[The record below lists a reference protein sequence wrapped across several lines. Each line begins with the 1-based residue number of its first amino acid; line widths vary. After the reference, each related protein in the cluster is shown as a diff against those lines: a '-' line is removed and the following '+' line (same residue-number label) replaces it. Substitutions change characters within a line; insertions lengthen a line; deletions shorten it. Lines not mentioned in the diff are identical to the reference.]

1 MKSTI
6 FKFLS
11 KYSYLFLTITTIF
24 FVIGIFFG
32 NIFNFHELK
41 ISPIYH
47 GLNNE
52 IFYFQFL
59 NYNNLHSI
67 QNSIY
72 FTNYDKFAFNN
83 LSIPLFYLQQIILK
97 LNNNIQFSINIFV
110 ILGFIISTLS
120 SYSIFRLFN
129 SSKIIASAFA
139 TLFSFSYFHQYEN
152 TVINA
157 SWYGFSLFIIYY
169 SVTLIKAD
177 NLPNNNKFYLGLYA
191 YCFINAFINL
201 QYALIIWF
209 LILTTIVI
217 VKFIQK
223 KSTPNIF
230 VVLPVIF
237 LLQIYLVYKLNIYFF
252 EISVIPKLNF
262 IDIENSQFKIIQ
274 LLLPNIHH
282 HLTLFSDISNLYQ
295 DNYIFNSD
303 NHSASLGFL
312 SLFALVYILLNSF
325 YYSFTK
331 QVNKYSFDATTQ
343 AAFSLIILLI
353 LLTTTGS
360 LSAFISYQNSAFYI
374 EWFRAS
380 LFINFLCLLV
390 IVEILNYLA
399 QKINYKKFI
408 TLLMVIF
415 IFGFYDQSPRHP
427 KSEKLQSIQENTD
440 IHEII
445 NHINNNKVLTS
456 KKILV
461 LPINNL
467 SNNQELV
474 RRNLFINNRLYDY
487 VNNYQTT
494 DENIL
499 ITMSYLDLNQQIEL
513 AKKLNFN
520 YIIINN
526 KNYCNFNPLSIDL
539 NKSKETINFILYE
552 INELNQINLSNGKID
567 LNKNL
572 NYKKNNP
579 SSICY

>member
-6 FKFLS
+6 FKFIS
-11 KYSYLFLTITTIF
+11 KYNYLFLTITTIF

-32 NIFNFHELK
+32 SVFNFHELK
-41 ISPIYH
+41 LAPLYH

-52 IFYFQFL
+52 IFYFQYL

-72 FTNYDKFAFNN
+72 FTSYDKFAFNN
-83 LSIPLFYLQQIILK
+83 LSIPLFYLQNFLLK
-97 LNNNIQFSINIFV
+97 LNNNIQFSINLFV
-110 ILGFIISTLS
+110 IIGFILSTLS
-120 SYSIFRLFN
+120 SYLIFRLFQ
-129 SSKIIASAFA
+129 SSKIIASTFA
-139 TLFSFSYFHQYEN
+139 ILFSFSYFHQYEN

-157 SWYGFSLFIIYY
+157 SWYGLSLFVIYY
-169 SVTLIKAD
+169 SITLIKSD
-177 NLPNNNKFYLGLYA
+177 ILPNNNKFYFSLYA

-209 LILTTIVI
+209 LILLTILI

-223 KSTPNIF
+223 KSTPKILL
-230 VVLPVIF
+230 VLPIIF
-237 LLQIYLVYKLNIYFF
+237 LLQIYLVYKLNIYYF
-252 EISVIPKLNF
+252 EITTIPKLSF
-262 IDIENSQFKIIQ
+262 IDIENSQFKITQ
-274 LLLPNIHH
+274 LFLPNIHH
-282 HLTLFSDISNLYQ
+282 HLSLFSDISNIYQ

-303 NHSASLGFL
+303 NHIVSLGFL
-312 SLFALVYILLNSF
+312 SLFGLFYILSNSI
-325 YYSFTK
+325 YSSFTK

-343 AAFSLIILLI
+343 AAFSLIVLLI

-399 QKINYKKFI
+399 QKISYKKFI
-408 TLLMVIF
+408 TLLMVVF

-427 KSEKLQSIQENTD
+427 KSEKLQSIQEYTD
-440 IHEII
+440 IQDII
-445 NHINNNKVLTS
+445 SHINNNKVLTN

-461 LPINNL
+461 LPINNI
-467 SNNQELV
+467 SSNQELA
-474 RRNLFINNRLYDY
+474 RRNLFISNRLYDY
-487 VNNYQTT
+487 VNDYQTI

-499 ITMSYLDLNQQIEL
+499 ITMSYLDLNQQVDL

-520 YIIINN
+520 YIIINT
-526 KNYCNFNPLSIDL
+526 KNYCNFNPSNIDL
-539 NKSKETINFILYE
+539 NKTKETINFILYE
-552 INELNQINLSNGKID
+552 LKQVNLNNEIID

-579 SSICY
+579 SLICYQ

>member
-1 MKSTI
+1 MKSII
-6 FKFLS
+6 FKLS
-11 KYSYLFLTITTIF
+11 YKYSYLFLTITTIF
-24 FVIGIFFG
+24 LVIGIFLG
-32 NIFNFHELK
+32 GIFNFHELK
-41 ISPIYH
+41 ISPIYQ
-47 GLNNE
+47 GVNNE

-59 NYNNLHSI
+59 NYNNLNSI

-83 LSIPLFYLQQIILK
+83 LSIPLFYLQKIILK

-110 ILGFIISTLS
+110 IIGFIISTLS

-157 SWYGFSLFIIYY
+157 SLYGFSLFIIYY

-191 YCFINAFINL
+191 YCFVNAFINL

-209 LILTTIVI
+209 LILLTILI

-230 VVLPVIF
+230 FVLPVIF

-252 EISVIPKLNF
+252 EISTTSKLAF
-262 IDIENSQFKIIQ
+262 IDIENSQFKITQ

-282 HLTLFSDISNLYQ
+282 HLTLFSNISNIYQ

-303 NHSASLGFL
+303 NHSSSLGFL
-312 SLFALVYILLNSF
+312 SLFALVYILLNSI

-331 QVNKYSFDATTQ
+331 KINKYSFDATTQ

-399 QKINYKKFI
+399 QKISYKKFI
-408 TLLMVIF
+408 TLLMIIF

-427 KSEKLQSIQENTD
+427 KSEKLQSIQETTD

-456 KKILV
+456 NKILV

-467 SNNQELV
+467 SKNQELV
-474 RRNLFINNRLYDY
+474 RRNLFIHNRLYDY
-487 VNNYQTT
+487 LNNYKTT

-499 ITMSYLDLNQQIEL
+499 ITMSYLDLNQQVEL

-520 YIIINN
+520 YIIINT
-526 KNYCNFNPLSIDL
+526 KNYCNFNPLNIDL

-552 INELNQINLSNGKID
+552 LNQTNKNNEKID
-567 LNKNL
+567 LNKNV

-579 SSICY
+579 AAICY

>member
-1 MKSTI
+1 MKSII
-6 FKFLS
+6 FKLS
-11 KYSYLFLTITTIF
+11 YKYSYLFLTITTIF
-24 FVIGIFFG
+24 LVIGIFLG
-32 NIFNFHELK
+32 GIFNFHELK
-41 ISPIYH
+41 ISPIYQ
-47 GLNNE
+47 GVNNE

-59 NYNNLHSI
+59 NYNNLNSI

-83 LSIPLFYLQQIILK
+83 LSIPLFYLQKIILK

-110 ILGFIISTLS
+110 IIGFIISTLS

-157 SWYGFSLFIIYY
+157 SLYGFSLFIIYY

-191 YCFINAFINL
+191 YCFVNAFINL

-209 LILTTIVI
+209 LILLTILI

-230 VVLPVIF
+230 FVLPVIF

-252 EISVIPKLNF
+252 EISTTSKLAF
-262 IDIENSQFKIIQ
+262 IDIENSQFKITQ

-282 HLTLFSDISNLYQ
+282 HLTLFSNISNIYQ

-303 NHSASLGFL
+303 NHSSSLGFL
-312 SLFALVYILLNSF
+312 SLFALVYILLNSI

-331 QVNKYSFDATTQ
+331 KINKYSFDATTQ

-399 QKINYKKFI
+399 QKISYKKFI
-408 TLLMVIF
+408 TLLMIIF

-456 KKILV
+456 NKILV

-467 SNNQELV
+467 SKNQELV
-474 RRNLFINNRLYDY
+474 RRNLFIHNRLYDY
-487 VNNYQTT
+487 LNNYKTT

-499 ITMSYLDLNQQIEL
+499 ITMSYLDLNQQVEL

-520 YIIINN
+520 YIIINT
-526 KNYCNFNPLSIDL
+526 KNYCNFNPLNIDL

-552 INELNQINLSNGKID
+552 LNQTNKNNEKID
-567 LNKNL
+567 LNKNV

-579 SSICY
+579 AAICY

>member
-1 MKSTI
+1 MKSII
-6 FKFLS
+6 FKLS
-11 KYSYLFLTITTIF
+11 YKYSYLFLTITTIF
-24 FVIGIFFG
+24 LVIGIFLG
-32 NIFNFHELK
+32 GIFNFHELK
-41 ISPIYH
+41 ISPIYQ
-47 GLNNE
+47 GVNNE

-59 NYNNLHSI
+59 NYNNLNSI

-83 LSIPLFYLQQIILK
+83 LSIPLFYLQKIILK

-110 ILGFIISTLS
+110 IIGFIISTLS

-191 YCFINAFINL
+191 YCFVNAFINL

-209 LILTTIVI
+209 LILLTILI

-230 VVLPVIF
+230 FVLPVIF

-252 EISVIPKLNF
+252 EISTTSKLAF
-262 IDIENSQFKIIQ
+262 IDIENSQFKITQ

-282 HLTLFSDISNLYQ
+282 HLTLFSNISNIYQ

-303 NHSASLGFL
+303 NHSSSLGFL
-312 SLFALVYILLNSF
+312 SLFALVYILLNSI

-331 QVNKYSFDATTQ
+331 KINKYSFDATTQ

-399 QKINYKKFI
+399 QKISYKKFI
-408 TLLMVIF
+408 TLLMIIF

-456 KKILV
+456 NKILV

-467 SNNQELV
+467 SKNQELV
-474 RRNLFINNRLYDY
+474 RRNLFIHNRLYDY
-487 VNNYQTT
+487 LNNYKTT

-499 ITMSYLDLNQQIEL
+499 ITMSYLDLNQQVEL

-520 YIIINN
+520 YIIINT
-526 KNYCNFNPLSIDL
+526 KNYCNFNPLNIDL

-552 INELNQINLSNGKID
+552 LNQTNKNNEKID
-567 LNKNL
+567 LNKNV

-579 SSICY
+579 AAICY